1 MKVGISSRYL
11 GQSQAEGRRN
21 NFKTRENDLRGGG
34 DKMVNSIESK
44 QLIYAMAEKIK
55 KEYGP
60 EKIILFGSYAW
71 GQPEKDSDVDLF
83 IIKETNQ
90 KHRQRML
97 TVRRLLSEENSL
109 VGMDILVYTPQ
120 EVSER
125 LKIGDSFI
133 SKILNKGDVLY
144 G

>member
-1 MKVGISSRYL
+1 
-11 GQSQAEGRRN
+11 
-21 NFKTRENDLRGGG
+21 
-34 DKMVNSIESK
+34 
-44 QLIYAMAEKIK
+44 MAEKIK

-71 GQPEKDSDVDLF
+71 GQPAKDSDVDLF
-83 IIKETNQ
+83 IVKETNQ

-125 LKIGDSFI
+125 LKIGDSSI
-133 SKILNKGDVLY
+133 SRILNKGDVLY

>member
-1 MKVGISSRYL
+1 
-11 GQSQAEGRRN
+11 
-21 NFKTRENDLRGGG
+21 
-34 DKMVNSIESK
+34 MVTNRESK

-55 KEYGP
+55 KEYAP

-71 GQPEKDSDVDLF
+71 GQPAKDSDVDLF